1 MAIPDFQSIMLP
13 LLKFLGDEQEHSKRE
28 SVEALAKEFRL
39 TNEEMNELLSSGQ
52 QAVFDN
58 RVGWAR
64 TYMKKAGLVESTRR
78 GFFRITQ
85 GGLDVLKKNPE
96 AIDIKFLD
104 QFPGFKEFR
113 QVKRVKKGQEPVFIG
128 RNDEQTPE
136 ELLESGYQKIRQD
149 LIQELLGQI
158 KQCSPIFFERLVVE
172 LLVKMGYGG
181 SRQDA
186 GKAVGRSGDEGID
199 GMIKE
204 DRLGLDVIY
213 IQAKRWDATIGRPEI
228 QKFVG
233 ALQGQ
238 RAKKGIFITTADF
251 SNEAIQYASSID
263 CKIVLVDGEQL
274 AQLMIDFNLGVSKI
288 AFYEIKKVNS
298 DYFTEE

>member
-28 SVEALAKEFRL
+28 SVEALAKEFHL

-85 GGLDVLKKNPE
+85 DGLEVLKKNPE

-128 RNDEQTPE
+128 RDDEQTPE

>member
-28 SVEALAKEFRL
+28 SVEALAKEFHL

-85 GGLDVLKKNPE
+85 GGLDVLKKPPK

-128 RNDEQTPE
+128 GDNEQTPE

-149 LIQELLGQI
+149 LIQELLSQI

>member
-28 SVEALAKEFRL
+28 SVEALAKEFHL

-85 GGLDVLKKNPE
+85 GGLDVLKKNPK

-128 RNDEQTPE
+128 GDNEQTPE

-149 LIQELLGQI
+149 LIQELLSQI
-158 KQCSPIFFERLVVE
+158 KQCSPIFF
-172 LLVKMGYGG
+172 
-181 SRQDA
+181 
-186 GKAVGRSGDEGID
+186 
-199 GMIKE
+199 
-204 DRLGLDVIY
+204 
-213 IQAKRWDATIGRPEI
+213 
-228 QKFVG
+228 
-233 ALQGQ
+233 
-238 RAKKGIFITTADF
+238 
-251 SNEAIQYASSID
+251 
-263 CKIVLVDGEQL
+263 
-274 AQLMIDFNLGVSKI
+274 
-288 AFYEIKKVNS
+288 
-298 DYFTEE
+298 

>member
-28 SVEALAKEFRL
+28 SVEALAKEFHL

-85 GGLDVLKKNPE
+85 GGLEVLKKNPE

-128 RNDEQTPE
+128 RDDEQTPE

-149 LIQELLGQI
+149 LIQELLSQI

>member
-1 MAIPDFQSIMLP
+1 MAIPDFQSIMQP

-28 SVEALAKEFRL
+28 SVEALAKEFHL

-85 GGLDVLKKNPE
+85 GGLDVLKKNPK
-96 AIDIKFLD
+96 ALDIKFLD

-128 RNDEQTPE
+128 RDDEQTPE